1 VTRKDFILFPTKHQ
15 KSKKVGGVH
24 MKKVAILVFML
35 GSFLALTGFT
45 IDNAI
50 VPKEEIL
57 SGGPPKDGIPA
68 ILNPEFIPLEQADFL
83 NPDDQVIGV
92 KIGSETRAYP
102 IKILN
107 WHEVV
112 NDNISGVPIVVTF

>member
-1 VTRKDFILFPTKHQ
+1 MQRLITWSLFAGA
-15 KSKKVGGVH
+15 V
-24 MKKVAILVFML
+24 LVF
-35 GSFLALTGFT
+35 AGFNL
-45 IDNAI
+45 DNAI

-68 ILNPEFIPLEQADFL
+68 ILKPEFIRSAEVDFL
-83 NPDDQVIGV
+83 RPDDQVIGLRV
-92 KIGSETRAYP
+92 RGQAKAYP

-112 NDNISGVPIVVTF
+112 NDTMDGMPVVVTF

>member
-1 VTRKDFILFPTKHQ
+1 MRRFLEICFVIGCLVILTAFN
-15 KSKKVGGVH
+15 
-24 MKKVAILVFML
+24 
-35 GSFLALTGFT
+35 

-50 VPKEEIL
+50 VPKGEIL

-68 ILNPEFIPLEQADFL
+68 ILNPRFVRPGEAEFLKL
-83 NPDDQVIGV
+83 NDEVIGV
-92 KIGSETRAYP
+92 KAGGEAKAYP

-112 NDNISGVPIVVTF
+112 NDTISGVPIVVTF

>member
-1 VTRKDFILFPTKHQ
+1 
-15 KSKKVGGVH
+15 
-24 MKKVAILVFML
+24 MKKMTVSIALLAIFVFL
-35 GSFLALTGFT
+35 YGFK

-50 VPKEEIL
+50 VPQQEIL

-68 ILNPEFIPLEQADFL
+68 ILEPNFL
-83 NPDDQVIGV
+83 QPAEAGFLDESDDVIGV
-92 KIGSETRAYP
+92 RIGNQARAYP

-112 NDNISGVPIVVTF
+112 NDTINGVPIVVTF

>member
-1 VTRKDFILFPTKHQ
+1 
-15 KSKKVGGVH
+15 
-24 MKKVAILVFML
+24 MKKITVIIIL
-35 GSFLALTGFT
+35 LAAFVILSGFK

-50 VPKEEIL
+50 VPQSEIL

-68 ILNPEFIPLEQADFL
+68 ILEPNFVGPAEAGFL
-83 NPDDQVIGV
+83 DESDDVIGV
-92 KIGSETRAYP
+92 RIGNEARAYP

-112 NDNISGVPIVVTF
+112 NDTINGVPIVVTF